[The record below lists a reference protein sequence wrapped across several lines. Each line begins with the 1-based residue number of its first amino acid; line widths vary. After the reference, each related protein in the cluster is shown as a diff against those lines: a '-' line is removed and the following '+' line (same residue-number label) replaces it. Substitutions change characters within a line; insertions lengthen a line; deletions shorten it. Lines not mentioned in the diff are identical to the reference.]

1 MTPPPSSRRLSLFLS
16 SLLLPLL
23 LSAVA
28 VAAPLLERPS
38 VSIGPDA
45 TLVRQYFPP
54 SGQREISTIL
64 WTNPPPEIDLSSL
77 RVWSPKRPAA
87 LRSWSFLPAPPAL
100 PAGFSATPAGR
111 LAWTP
116 SAPAAPLPPRP
127 LRLDLLAPLSHALG
141 HSLTY
146 SVHGPVWSASY
157 ALAVRGLSPS
167 SQSSVQ
173 IDLAGS
179 VHLHNP
185 TALSFPLA
193 DILLLGPVDSL
204 PPAPPSPPGS
214 PALDRDS
221 PLSAPWFPA
230 PPEPPPSIAIRL
242 PSPLPV
248 LPYSDSEATFLD
260 IRRKPAA
267 IVFEYDSNLSPYPS
281 ASPDG
286 LPLLRTLRLPNDP
299 RIGLGFPLLPGALEW
314 SIDRAD
320 RRDASRSVRVPYTPF
335 PGTLRVPL
343 DSPSQVRTARLP
355 AQIDAPP
362 NAPSTAT
369 CTLRIFNDFNAPV
382 TVELSESPPFPAW
395 SLLRASHPC
404 TRTDSIL
411 HFTLTI
417 PPSSSLSL
425 TYRLRL

>member
-1 MTPPPSSRRLSLFLS
+1 MTPPRSSRRLSLFLS
-16 SLLLPLL
+16 SLLLHLL

-146 SVHGPVWSASY
+146 NVRGPAWSASY
-157 ALAVRGLSPS
+157 ALAIRGLSPS

-173 IDLAGS
+173 IDLTGA
-179 VHLHNP
+179 VLVHNP

-193 DILLLGPVDSL
+193 DILLLGPATPV
-204 PPAPPSPPGS
+204 PPAPPSPPGA

-221 PLSAPWFPA
+221 PLAAPWFPA
-230 PPEPPPSIAIRL
+230 PPEPAPSIAIRL
-242 PSPLPV
+242 PAPLPV
-248 LPYSDSEATFLD
+248 QPYSDSETTFLS

-267 IVFEYDSNLSPYPS
+267 IRFEYDSDTSPYPS

-286 LPLLRTLRLPNDP
+286 LPLLRCLLLPNEA
-299 RIGLGFPLLPGALEW
+299 RIGLGFPLLPGSLDW
-314 SIDRAD
+314 SIARAD
-320 RRDASRSVRVPYTPF
+320 RQDTARTVLVPYTPF

-343 DSPSQVRTARLP
+343 DSPPQVRAARLP
-355 AQIDAPP
+355 AQIERPP
-362 NAPSTAT
+362 NAPATAT
-369 CTLRIFNDFNAPV
+369 CTIRLVNDFNAPV
-382 TVELSESPPFPAW
+382 TVELTETPPFPAW
-395 SLLRASHPC
+395 TLVRASHPC
-404 TRTDSIL
+404 TRRE
-411 HFTLTI
+411 
-417 PPSSSLSL
+417 SSLRFTVTLPPATTLPL

>member
-1 MTPPPSSRRLSLFLS
+1 MTTLRRR
-16 SLLLPLL
+16 PLL
-23 LSAVA
+23 LSVPIALA
-28 VAAPLLERPS
+28 FLLAAAAPAADRPS

-54 SGQREISTIL
+54 SGQRELASIV
-64 WTNPPPEIDLSSL
+64 WTNVPPETDLSSL
-77 RVWSPKRPAA
+77 RVWSPKRPAP
-87 LRSWSFLPAPPAL
+87 LRFWSFLPAPPAL
-100 PAGFSATPAGR
+100 PAGFSSTPSGR

-146 SVHGPVWSASY
+146 QVHGPAWSASY

-193 DILLLGPVDSL
+193 DILLLGPATPV
-204 PPAPPSPPGS
+204 PPAPPSPPGA

-221 PLSAPWFPA
+221 PLSAPWFPS
-230 PPEPPPSIAIRL
+230 PPDPAPSIAVRL

-248 LPYSDSEATFLD
+248 LPYSDSETTFLD
-260 IRRKPAA
+260 IRRKPASV
-267 IVFEYDSNLSPYPS
+267 VFEYDSDTSPYPS

-299 RIGLGFPLLPGALEW
+299 RIGLGFPLLPGTLEW

-343 DSPSQVRTARLP
+343 DSPPQVRAARLP
-355 AQIDAPP
+355 AQIERPP
-362 NAPSTAT
+362 NAPATAT
-369 CTLRIFNDFNAPV
+369 CTLRLVNDFNAPV

-395 SLLRASHPC
+395 SLVRASQPC
-404 TRTDSIL
+404 TLRESTL
-411 HFTLTI
+411 LFTVTL
-417 PPSSSLSL
+417 PPASTLPL